1 MSDVSF
7 NKSLFNDNLTV
18 IGNCVELASM
28 VVANIDSDLISSDM
42 GLELLREAVLEKV
55 QKDFG
60 IKG

>member
-28 VVANIDSDLISSDM
+28 VVANIDSELLSNDM
-42 GLELLREAVLEKV
+42 GLEVLRDAVLEKV

-60 IKG
+60 IRG

>member
-28 VVANIDSDLISSDM
+28 VVANIDSDLISDDM
-42 GLELLREAVLEKV
+42 GLDVLKDAVLEKV